1 MIKSLY
7 LFLLFIVLCSNT
19 SHAQSSGTIS
29 GRIVDKFNQQ
39 SLPEVSVAVLQNDEI
54 ITGDLT
60 DENGFFSIPEI
71 PAGFYK
77 LRFSLLGYSTRLIDD
92 LIVRAGVPTNLTI
105 ELTQITTD
113 EIIVDDSRF
122 SKPID
127 ISTSFKSLSFEE
139 IRRTP
144 GGFEDIG
151 RVVQTLPGVSFVN
164 DGRNDLIVRGGSP
177 TENLFIVDNI
187 SVPNINHFGSQ
198 GATGGPVSIIN
209 LEFIR
214 EVDFITGGFSA
225 KYGDKLSSVL
235 DIKLREG
242 DRSNF
247 LVDLN
252 LSGTGFGAVLEGPIG
267 SERKGSWLVSA
278 RRSYLDLIFNAA
290 GFGFVPEYTSFQAKG
305 VYELSSKNILTINA
319 IGNLDKVRFNNE
331 DEEKRQ
337 DNESILSNNQKGYVN
352 SFELKSLLSPTSF
365 SVISIGRTFTDFN
378 FAARDSNFNERF
390 KNNSKEGETSFK
402 AEYTKSLSRSLIIET
417 GAGFRLINFENEIF
431 QRPDTLFVINPQ
443 TNEPFI
449 LPELDFSDNTNTYKA
464 FAFVSST
471 YRFPNEI
478 SLNFGIRY
486 DRFNLINDKDYISPR
501 ASISIPLTRK
511 FFLNGSYG
519 IFYQSPSYIWL
530 VANEK
535 NRFLKNIKA
544 EHYVAGVEYLFD
556 AGLRVTL
563 EGYYKNYS
571 NYPVSTNRPYLI
583 LANNGGN
590 FETVEEFGLEPLTS
604 DGTGF
609 SRGLEL
615 FIQKTLTNNLYGALN
630 LSLFEAKYKAL
641 DGVER
646 RSSFDNRFI
655 FNAFGGYR
663 FGAGWE
669 LSGKFRYIGGRPFT
683 PINPENGF
691 QIVSN
696 YNTDNLPDFV
706 RLDLRLDKRWNFSS
720 WSLITYIDI
729 QNVTNKK
736 NITGYKW
743 NKFKSEIEA
752 NESLGILPSI
762 GINAKF

>member
-7 LFLLFIVLCSNT
+7 LFLLFIVVCSNI
-19 SHAQSSGTIS
+19 SYAQTTGEIS
-29 GRIVDKFNQQ
+29 GRVIDKFNQRNL
-39 SLPEVSVAVLQNDEI
+39 SEVSVSVFSGDEI
-54 ITGDLT
+54 LTGGQT
-60 DENGFFSIPEI
+60 NESGFFSIPDI
-71 PAGFYK
+71 PTGFYK
-77 LRFSLLGYSTRLIDD
+77 LRISLLGYNTRLIDD
-92 LIVRAGVPTNLTI
+92 VIVRSGTPTNLTI
-105 ELTQITTD
+105 ELSPITTE
-113 EIIVDDSRF
+113 EIVVEDARF
-122 SKPID
+122 SKPLD
-127 ISTSFKSLSFEE
+127 ISTSFKSLTFEE

-177 TENLFIVDNI
+177 SENLFIVDNI

-242 DRSNF
+242 NRNNF
-247 LVDLN
+247 QADIN

-267 SERKGSWLVSA
+267 SEQRGSWLVSA

-305 VYELSSKNILTINA
+305 VYELNKSNTLTINA

-337 DNESILSNNQKGYVN
+337 DNESILSNNQTGYVN
-352 SFELKSLLSPTSF
+352 GFELKSLLSSTSF
-365 SVISIGRTFTDFN
+365 SLISLGRTFTN
-378 FAARDSNFNERF
+378 YSFAARDSNFIERF
-390 KNNSKEGETSFK
+390 KNNSKEGETTLK
-402 AEYTKSLSRSLIIET
+402 AEYTKSVNPSLILET

-443 TNEPFI
+443 TNEPYT
-449 LPELDFSDNTNTYKA
+449 LPELDFADNTDTYKA
-464 FAFVSST
+464 FGFVSST
-471 YRFPNEI
+471 VRFLNDI
-478 SLNFGIRY
+478 SLNVGIRY
-486 DRFNLINDKDYISPR
+486 DRFNLINDKDYFSPR
-501 ASISIPLTRK
+501 ASITIPLTPK

-530 VANEK
+530 VANEN
-535 NRFLKNIKA
+535 NRFLKNIKS
-544 EHYVAGVEYLFD
+544 EHYVGGVEYLFD

-583 LANNGGN
+583 LANSGGN

-615 FIQKTLTNNLYGALN
+615 FIQKTLTENFYGALN
-630 LSLFEAKYKAL
+630 LTLFEAKYKAL

-691 QIVSN
+691 QKVED
-696 YNTDNLPDFV
+696 YNTVNLPDFT

-729 QNVTNKK
+729 QNVTSKK

>member
-1 MIKSLY
+1 MIKSLF
-7 LFLLFIVLCSNT
+7 LFLLLPILWSNY
-19 SHAQSSGTIS
+19 SFAQTTGEIS
-29 GRIVDKFNQQ
+29 GRVIDKLNQRNL
-39 SLPEVSVAVLQNDEI
+39 SEVSVSVFSGNEI
-54 ITGDLT
+54 LTGDLT
-60 DENGFFSIPEI
+60 NESGFFSIPEI
-71 PAGFYK
+71 PTGFYK
-77 LRFSLLGYSTRLIDD
+77 VRVSLLGYNTRVIDD
-92 LIVRAGVPTNLTI
+92 VIVRSGSQSNLTI
-105 ELTQITTD
+105 ELTPITTE
-113 EIIVDDSRF
+113 EIVVEDSRF
-122 SKPID
+122 SKPLD
-127 ISTSFKSLSFEE
+127 ISTSFKNLTFEE

-177 TENLFIVDNI
+177 SENLFVVDNI
-187 SVPNINHFGSQ
+187 TVPNINHFGSQ

-242 DRSNF
+242 NRNIFQADI
-247 LVDLN
+247 N
-252 LSGTGFGAVLEGPIG
+252 LSGTGFGAVFEGPIG
-267 SERKGSWLVSA
+267 SEQRGSWLVSA

-305 VYELSSKNILTINA
+305 VYELSKSNTLTINA

-337 DNESILSNNQKGYVN
+337 DNESILSNNQTGYVN
-352 SFELKSLLSPTSF
+352 GFELKTLLSPTSF
-365 SVISIGRTFTDFN
+365 SVVSLGRTFTN
-378 FAARDSNFNERF
+378 YSFAARDSNFNERF
-390 KNNSKEGETSFK
+390 KNNSKEGETTIK
-402 AEYTKSLSRSLIIET
+402 VEYTKSFNPSLILET
-417 GAGFRLINFENEIF
+417 GAGVRLINFENEIF

-443 TNEPFI
+443 TNEPYI
-449 LPELDFSDNTNTYKA
+449 LPELNFADNTDTYKA
-464 FAFVSST
+464 FGYLSST
-471 YRFPNEI
+471 VRFLNDV
-478 SLNFGIRY
+478 SLNVGIRY

-501 ASISIPLTRK
+501 ASLTIPVTGK

-530 VANEK
+530 IANES
-535 NRFLKNIKA
+535 NRNLKNIKS
-544 EHYVAGVEYLFD
+544 EHFVGGVEYLFD

-590 FETVEEFGLEPLTS
+590 FETVEEFGLEPLTP
-604 DGTGF
+604 DGTGY

-615 FIQKTLTNNLYGALN
+615 FIQKTLTDNFYGALN
-630 LSLFEAKYKAL
+630 ITLFEAKYKAL

-691 QIVSN
+691 QKVED
-696 YNTDNLPDFV
+696 YNTVNLPDFT

-743 NKFKSEIEA
+743 NKFKSEIES